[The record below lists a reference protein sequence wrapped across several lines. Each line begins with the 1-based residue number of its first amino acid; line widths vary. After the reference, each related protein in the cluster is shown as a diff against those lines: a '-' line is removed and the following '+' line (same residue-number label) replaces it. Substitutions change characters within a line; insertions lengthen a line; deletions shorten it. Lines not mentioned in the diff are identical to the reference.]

1 MSDAPRQ
8 PPPKKE
14 VALAL
19 LEGSSLFV
27 HLDPRRAGVLVPKWF
42 TGQPQLVLQVGL
54 NMAISIPDLKVDD
67 VGVSCTL
74 SFNRAPFWC
83 RLPWSAIY
91 ALVGEDGRG
100 MVWPED
106 VPQEVAVQM
115 QKQQAQTP
123 PPGKATTGRKSRP
136 KLAAVESEE
145 DVARREANE
154 KAKPT
159 PIRRGVDPARSAPR
173 AVPNDP
179 SRRPSLGGSEAEV
192 LPLDE
197 SGDSPEVTPIPGA
210 SGGAGKKPKRELP
223 PYLRVIK

>member
-27 HLDPRRAGVLVPKWF
+27 HLDPRRPGVLVPKGF
-42 TGQPQLVLQVGL
+42 TGQHQLVLQVGL
-54 NMAISIPDLKVDD
+54 NMAIPIPDLKVDD
-67 VGVSCTL
+67 IGVSCTL
-74 SFNRAPFWC
+74 SFNRSPFWC
-83 RLPWSAIY
+83 RLPWPSIY

-100 MVWPED
+100 MVWPDD
-106 VPQEVAVQM
+106 VPQEVAAQM
-115 QKQQAQTP
+115 QKQTP
-123 PPGKATTGRKSRP
+123 QPGKAAPGKKSRP

-154 KAKPT
+154 KSKPT
-159 PIRRGVDPARSAPR
+159 PIRRGLEAVPPVRSAPR
-173 AVPNDP
+173 AVPSP
-179 SRRPSLGGSEAEV
+179 EPRSIGGSEAEV
-192 LPLDE
+192 MPMDN
-197 SGDSPEVTPIPGA
+197 GDSPELEPVPQAPA
-210 SGGAGKKPKRELP
+210 ARGKKAKRELP